1 MDTRYLKT
9 LVTAVEAGSFSK
21 AATILHLTQSA
32 VSQRIKFLE
41 DRFGQKLMCRFGSTL
56 GLTQA
61 GELVLEAAYRVIALQ
76 DALVRDLQR
85 LTDKQQLSL
94 CCTPTF
100 GTVFLPDVLNT
111 FMLEN
116 SSSVDLKFLFLSP
129 GQALEGVRNQEF
141 DLVVVEHCRERDL
154 SGFQTYPLPE
164 DELVFVS
171 APELALS
178 APDIDLDELLK
189 MRLFAR
195 KDSCSSKKLLMTGFA
210 KAGRQ
215 LEEFTGV
222 IVSDD
227 LHLTCQTVLAGGGVS
242 FMSKSLVQKYL
253 DSGQMVAHYLKGF
266 NSRRCRTVIFNKGRD
281 EEEIFRNFVN
291 VVFRVMGESQPF
303 S

>member
-1 MDTRYLKT
+1 MDIRYLKT

-41 DRFGQKLMCRFGSTL
+41 DRLGQRLMRRSGPTL
-56 GLTQA
+56 SLTPA
-61 GELVLEAAYRVIALQ
+61 GELVLEAAYRVLALQ
-76 DALVRDLQR
+76 DALVRDLQQ
-85 LTDKQQLSL
+85 LTDKQCISL

-100 GTVFLPDVLNT
+100 GTVFLPKVLNT
-111 FMLEN
+111 FMMEN
-116 SSSVDLKFLFLSP
+116 SSSVDLKFLFYSP
-129 GQALEGVRNQEF
+129 DRALEGVRNQEF
-141 DLVVVEHCRERDL
+141 DLAVVEHCRESDL
-154 SGFQTYPLPE
+154 SGFQTYAMPE

-171 APELALS
+171 APELGLS
-178 APDIDLDELLK
+178 APDIALDELLK

-195 KDSCSSKKLLMTGFA
+195 KDGCSSKMLVMAGLS

-222 IVSDD
+222 VISDD

-242 FMSKSLVQKYL
+242 FMSKSLVQEYL
-253 DSGQMVAHYLKGF
+253 DSGQMVAHYAKGF
-266 NSRRCRTVIFNKGRD
+266 DHQRCRTIIFNKGRE

-291 VVFRVMGESQPF
+291 IVFRVMGEPQPF